1 MGINEQYFSAAME
14 RLEERRRANRLESD
28 MRRSEV
34 ESKIPEYRELSLKLG
49 ETGSEIVR
57 LVMRGGDTSK
67 ELPKSS
73 AGTLKYRSALRSCFT
88 KTATRRAT

>member
-34 ESKIPEYRELSLKLG
+34 ESKIPEYRELSLRP
-49 ETGSEIVR
+49 EAR
-57 LVMRGGDTSK
+57 
-67 ELPKSS
+67 
-73 AGTLKYRSALRSCFT
+73 
-88 KTATRRAT
+88 

>member
-67 ELPKSS
+67 ER

-88 KTATRRAT
+88 KMATRRAT

>member
-28 MRRSEV
+28 KRRSEV

-49 ETGSEIVR
+49 SCAPNWKPCSR
-57 LVMRGGDTSK
+57 TS
-67 ELPKSS
+67 P
-73 AGTLKYRSALRSCFT
+73 LRSEE
-88 KTATRRAT
+88 RRVGKECRSRW

>member
-34 ESKIPEYRELSLKLG
+34 ESKIPEYRAFWRQK
-49 ETGSEIVR
+49 
-57 LVMRGGDTSK
+57 
-67 ELPKSS
+67 KSS
-73 AGTLKYRSALRSCFT
+73 ALPPHFWIFT
-88 KTATRRAT
+88 

>member
-34 ESKIPEYRELSLKLG
+34 ESKIPEYR
-49 ETGSEIVR
+49 
-57 LVMRGGDTSK
+57 D
-67 ELPKSS
+67 P
-73 AGTLKYRSALRSCFT
+73 
-88 KTATRRAT
+88 